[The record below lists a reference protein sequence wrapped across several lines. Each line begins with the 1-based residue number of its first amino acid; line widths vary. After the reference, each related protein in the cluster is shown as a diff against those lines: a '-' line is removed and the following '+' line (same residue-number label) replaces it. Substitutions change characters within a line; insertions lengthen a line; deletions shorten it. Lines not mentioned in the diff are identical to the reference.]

1 MGVPLSCQLFRV
13 PATVALVVASLAL
26 AACESAD
33 ERAQRHY
40 ERGLELLKDGD
51 STKASLEFRNALKLR
66 NNMPGV
72 HMELGRIAQ
81 SAGDLRGALGHYQ
94 VAVGIDETL
103 LDAHY
108 RIGQIMLLAGQLDEA
123 LRYST
128 TAFQLAPQ
136 DPRILALKAAVALKL
151 ENVDSARK
159 TANEALAIDG
169 TNTDARMVLAALAA
183 RDGDLP
189 GSLGELAI
197 AMEHDPK
204 NVAVHIF
211 RVNILEQA
219 GRIGEI
225 GPALEALF
233 AHYPNNANYRQ
244 SLVRWHLR
252 RGNDAE
258 AEAELR
264 TIAAQNPDN
273 TSMAI
278 NVVQFL
284 NQKKGYDAARAE
296 LVSLIAGT
304 EDTERRFEF
313 ESNLARLDA
322 SNGKQDEALAQLR
335 AIISSSDIPQVR
347 NSAQVLFARLKLI
360 NASSDAAVR
369 TEVKGI
375 LQDVLTADASNTD
388 ALYLSGQL
396 ELAEDNYDRAIEYLR
411 SALNEAPNS
420 APVLLLLATAHERA
434 GRPDLAGERMASAVQ
449 VSNHAP
455 QAALAYA
462 RFLARS
468 PDKREFAAGVLED
481 AIQRSPRNVQMLR
494 ALANLRL
501 QLNDWV
507 GAEEIAQQ
515 LRQLEDGGSADQII
529 AASLSGQERFDESIS
544 LLQESNE
551 QRGNTRS
558 NMAAMVAALLRSD
571 RIAAAKEFVA
581 GVLADN
587 PQNAEAHMLM
597 ATLNLRQRD
606 FAPAE
611 EHLRA
616 AVESD
621 PESIRAYSTL
631 AAFYVQQDR
640 PDEARQVLNT
650 GLERRPESAPL
661 ILVRANLYEKTGE
674 FEKAI
679 EDYERLYALRP
690 SSYLVA
696 NNLASLLTDFRSD
709 PDSLERAGRVAQRLS
724 NSDIPQFQDTYGWVQ
739 YLRGEYQE
747 AVSILEPAAEALPDN
762 LLVQYH
768 LGMAYAKAEKT
779 ELARKQLEK
788 VVAMADGKTFPQL
801 AAVKSTLKGLE
812 TTPQQGQ

>member
-1 MGVPLSCQLFRV
+1 MT
-13 PATVALVVASLAL
+13 AALIVASLAL

-51 STKASLEFRNALKLR
+51 STKAGLEFRNALKLR
-66 NNMPGV
+66 DNMPGV

-81 SAGDLRGALGHYQ
+81 TSGNIRAALGHYQ
-94 VAVGIDETL
+94 AAVGIDETL
-103 LDAHY
+103 LDAHF

-123 LRYST
+123 LRFST

-151 ENVDSARK
+151 ENFDSARD

-183 RDGDLP
+183 NDGDLP

-211 RVNILEQA
+211 RVNVLEKA
-219 GRIGEI
+219 GRISEI
-225 GPALEALF
+225 GPALEALI
-233 AHYPNNANYRQ
+233 AHYPDNANYRQ

-264 TIAAQNPDN
+264 VIAEQNPEN
-273 TSMAI
+273 TGTAL

-296 LVSLIAGT
+296 LASLIDKT
-304 EDTERRFEF
+304 EDAERRFVF

-322 SNGKQDEALAQLR
+322 ANGKRDDALAQLQT
-335 AIISSSDIPQVR
+335 IISSSDIPQVK
-347 NSAQVLFARLKLI
+347 NSAKVLFARLKLI
-360 NASSDAAVR
+360 NAANDGAVR
-369 TEVKGI
+369 ADVKGM
-375 LQDVLTADASNTD
+375 LQEVLTADASNTD

-449 VSNHAP
+449 VSNYAP

-468 PDKREFAAGVLED
+468 PERREFAAGVLED
-481 AIQRSPRNVQMLR
+481 AIQRAPRNVQMLR

-544 LLQESNE
+544 ILQESNE
-551 QRGNTRS
+551 ARGNTRS

-571 RIAAAKEFVA
+571 RLPAAKEFVA
-581 GVLADN
+581 NVLADN
-587 PQNAEAHMLM
+587 PKNAEAHLLM
-597 ATLNLRQRD
+597 ASLNLREQD
-606 FAPAE
+606 FGSAE
-611 EHLRA
+611 EHYRA

-631 AAFYVQQDR
+631 AAFYVQQNR
-640 PDEARQVLNT
+640 PDEAREVLDA
-650 GLERRPESAPL
+650 GLEKRPEAAPL
-661 ILVRANLYEKTGE
+661 ILVRANFYEKTGE
-674 FEKAI
+674 FDKAI
-679 EDYERLYALRP
+679 ADYERLYTLRP

-709 PDSLERAGRVAQRLS
+709 PESLERAGRVAQRLS
-724 NSDIPQFQDTYGWVQ
+724 GSDVPQFQDTYGWVQ
-739 YLRGEYQE
+739 YLRGEYDE
-747 AVSILEPAAEALPDN
+747 AVTILEPAAEALPNN

-768 LGMAYAKAEKT
+768 LGMAYAKAEKP

-788 VVAMADGKTFPQL
+788 VVAMADGKEFPQL
-801 AAVKSTLKGLE
+801 AAVKSALKGLE
-812 TTPQQGQ
+812 TAPQQGQ

>member
-1 MGVPLSCQLFRV
+1 MGVILSCQLFRV
-13 PATVALVVASLAL
+13 PMTIALVVASLAL

-40 ERGLELLKDGD
+40 ERGLELIADGD
-51 STKASLEFRNALKLR
+51 STKATLEFRNALKLR
-66 NNMPGV
+66 DNMSGA
-72 HMELGRIAQ
+72 HMQLGQIAQ
-81 SAGDLRGALGHYQ
+81 TGGDIRAALGHYQ
-94 VAVGIDETL
+94 AAVATDETL

-136 DPRILALKAAVALKL
+136 DPRILSLKAAVALKL
-151 ENVDSARK
+151 DNIDSARE
-159 TANEALAIDG
+159 TANEALAIDA

-189 GSLGELAI
+189 GALGELAI

-204 NVAVHIF
+204 NVAVHVF
-211 RVNILEQA
+211 RVNILEKA
-219 GRIGEI
+219 GRISEI
-225 GPALEALF
+225 GPALEALIS
-233 AHYPNNANYRQ
+233 HYPQNAGYRQ

-264 TIAAQNPDN
+264 TIAGQNPDN
-273 TSMAI
+273 TGMAI

-284 NQKKGYDAARAE
+284 NQKQGYDAARAE
-296 LVSLIAGT
+296 LASLVEAT
-304 EDTERRFEF
+304 EDPERRFVF
-313 ESNLARLDA
+313 ESSLARLDA
-322 SNGKQDEALAQLR
+322 SNGKRDEALAQLQ
-335 AIISSSDIPQVR
+335 AIVSSSDVPQVR
-347 NSAQVLFARLKLI
+347 NSAKVLFARLKLV
-360 NASSDAAVR
+360 NATDDGAIR
-369 TEVKGI
+369 TEVKSM
-375 LQDVLTADASNTD
+375 LQEVLTADASNTD

-449 VSNHAP
+449 VSNYAP

-462 RFLARS
+462 RFLART

-481 AIQRSPRNVQMLR
+481 AIQRAPRNVQMLR

-515 LRQLEDGGSADQII
+515 LRQLEDGGSADQIV
-529 AASLSGQERFDESIS
+529 AASLSGQDRFDESIS

-571 RIAAAKEFVA
+571 RLPAAKEFVA
-581 GVLADN
+581 NVLEEN
-587 PQNAEAHMLM
+587 PQNAEAHLLL
-597 ATLNLRQRD
+597 ASLYLREQD
-606 FAPAE
+606 SASAE
-611 EHLRA
+611 EHLRSA
-616 AVESD
+616 IESD
-621 PESIRAYSTL
+621 PENIRTYSTL
-631 AAFYVQQDR
+631 AAFYLQQDR
-640 PDEARQVLNT
+640 SDEAREVLDA
-650 GLERRPESAPL
+650 GLEKRPEAAPL
-661 ILVRANLYEKTGE
+661 ILVRANLYENTGE
-674 FEKAI
+674 FDKAI
-679 EDYERLYALRP
+679 DDYERLYALRP
-690 SSYLVA
+690 SSYLIA
-696 NNLASLLTDFRSD
+696 NNLASLLTDFRDD
-709 PDSLERAGRVAQRLS
+709 PESLERAGRVARRLS
-724 NSDIPQFQDTYGWVQ
+724 GSNVPQFQDTYGWVQ
-739 YLRGEYQE
+739 YLRGEYAE
-747 AVSILEPAAEALPDN
+747 AVAILEPAAEALPDN

-768 LGMAYAKAEKT
+768 LGMAYAKAEKP

-788 VVAMADGKTFPQL
+788 VVAMADGKAFPQL
-801 AAVKSTLKGLE
+801 ALVESTLKGLQ
-812 TTPQQGQ
+812 TTPQQSQ